1 MSQQSQDINS
11 HPQPSPPSIPAVRLI
26 DVVKEFPGG
35 GQPVRAVDHLSLEI
49 PVGQFIAIIGRS
61 GSGKSTLLN
70 LLAGIDTPTSGQV
83 WIGDAELGK
92 LTDDELTRQ
101 RREHIGMVY
110 QFFNLLSTLSVREN
124 VALPGLLAGEP
135 ERGVMAQ
142 ADALLEEVSMSH
154 RRDARPHT
162 LSGGEMQRTALARA
176 LIHSPLLILADEP
189 TGNLDS
195 RTAEQVIDLL
205 RRLGKTHGTTV
216 ALVTHSPDAAATAD
230 RVVELLD
237 GQIVRDTGPGSR
249 VQDPKSGNDT
259 PASESRDQSP

>member
-1 MSQQSQDINS
+1 MSQQIQTTA
-11 HPQPSPPSIPAVRLI
+11 HQPKPFPSSFPAVRLI
-26 DVVKEFPGG
+26 DVVKAY
-35 GQPVRAVDHLSLEI
+35 PVGVQTIHAIDNLSLEI
-49 PVGQFIAIIGRS
+49 PAGQFIAVVGRS

-83 WIGDAELGK
+83 WIGQAELSR
-92 LTDDELTRQ
+92 LTDDQLTRL
-101 RREHIGMVY
+101 RRDHIGMVY

-124 VALPGLLAGEP
+124 VALPALLAGEP
-135 ERGVMAQ
+135 EQEALAR
-142 ADALLEEVSMSH
+142 ADALLEEVSMTY

-176 LIHSPLLILADEP
+176 LIHAPMLILADEP

-205 RRLGKTHGTTV
+205 RRLGKTHGATIV
-216 ALVTHSPDAAATAD
+216 LVTHSPDVADTTD

-237 GQIVRDTGPGSR
+237 GRIVRNEMR
-249 VQDPKSGNDT
+249 
-259 PASESRDQSP
+259 